1 MPQNC
6 CINLP
11 LELVGLLSV
20 NLQFGIGFNIQTIAA
35 FCSAQVQCMLQLI

>member
-20 NLQFGIGFNIQTIAA
+20 NLQFRIEFTLQSIAT
-35 FCSAQVQCMLQLI
+35 FSPVQIQCMLQLI